1 MRRVYV
7 TYKSGKTKEFKS
19 IGKAAE
25 ALQCVD
31 STVLRLSQGKAPTI
45 AKAHNIESVEIKE
58 NRGVM
63 HRINPRQGKH
73 PLRVTNEKTG
83 ESFDCESLKEAIEKT
98 RFKHY
103 LHNCIDT
110 GQFHW
115 GWKFD
120 TIQKPKSDI
129 KGFDANNITNDQ
141 IRTIYKM
148 AWYQMKKFMYWSN
161 DLKEDAVQYAVEHVA
176 SKLST
181 GKWHSRTPDDSI
193 EGWMWYEVRTWL
205 SKYATKEIKWRELQ
219 AEGEGD
225 EIDHIDKDRRN
236 NRLENLRWATRE
248 ENMSNVEHT
257 PRMAV
262 SQYTLDG
269 KYVATHKNSNCAGRA
284 VGLTNGAGILAVCRG
299 WQQTAGGYLWAFA
312 SLPEQLNL
320 F

>member
-7 TYKSGKTKEFKS
+7 TYKSGKTKEFQS

-25 ALQCVD
+25 ALNCVD

-98 RFKHY
+98 RFRHY

-110 GQFHW
+110 GQYHW

-120 TIQKPKSDI
+120 TIHKQKSEI
-129 KGFDANNITNDQ
+129 KDFDANNITNDQ

-181 GKWHSRTPDDSI
+181 GKWHSRTPDDSM

-205 SKYATKEIKWRELQ
+205 SKYATREIKWRELQ
-219 AEGEGD
+219 ADGES
-225 EIDHIDKDRRN
+225 EITTQDND
-236 NRLENLRWATRE
+236 L
-248 ENMSNVEHT
+248 
-257 PRMAV
+257 
-262 SQYTLDG
+262 
-269 KYVATHKNSNCAGRA
+269 
-284 VGLTNGAGILAVCRG
+284 
-299 WQQTAGGYLWAFA
+299 TAGEKLIENVVFTEDEDW
-312 SLPEQLNL
+312 L
-320 F
+320 FLKDIPDELRPLAECLIFGLRYYEIEKELGINTRTRLRLMDKLRNWYNDNKE